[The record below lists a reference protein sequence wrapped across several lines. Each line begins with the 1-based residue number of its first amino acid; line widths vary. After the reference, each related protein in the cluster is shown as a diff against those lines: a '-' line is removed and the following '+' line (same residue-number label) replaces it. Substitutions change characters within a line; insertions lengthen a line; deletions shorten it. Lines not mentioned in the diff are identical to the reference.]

1 MHVCMIFAPKSANN
15 IRNQQAQRKKTV
27 KRTMAIPGF
36 LKAFADSHTF
46 LYSKNGKTPNSSLF
60 SVLLLSFFQLVFIFF
75 KLSLEKKKKSRPS
88 FLPAAP
94 IVFPSHLAAPQ
105 QPTSSPLWLLQ
116 SNSLPRQSEKE
127 KKKKEGKKEIPPSEE
142 VYNYIKLK
150 IIIKIKNI

>member
-75 KLSLEKKKKSRPS
+75 KLSLEKKKKANPYSSQLPQLSSRPIWPP
-88 FLPAAP
+88 L
-94 IVFPSHLAAPQ
+94 
-105 QPTSSPLWLLQ
+105 SSPLPVLFGCSRATHSQ
-116 SNSLPRQSEKE
+116 DSQKKKRRRKKE
-127 KKKKEGKKEIPPSEE
+127 KKKSPHPRRST
-142 VYNYIKLK
+142 
-150 IIIKIKNI
+150 II